1 MGRNQRLRN
10 MIEEQFLVEFDEEL
24 TDQSD
29 LFKAGVI
36 DSFGYIQLLGSIEEE
51 FSIQLK
57 DEDFLKNILT
67 SLESIDAF
75 VAKKIAERAD
85 R

>member
-1 MGRNQRLRN
+1 MGRTQRLRT

-29 LFKAGVI
+29 LFKVGVI
-36 DSFGYIQLLGSIEEE
+36 DSFGYVQLLGSIEEE
-51 FSIQLK
+51 FSIRLK
-57 DEDFLKNILT
+57 DEDFLKDILT

-75 VAKKIAERAD
+75 VAKKIAERGD

>member
-1 MGRNQRLRN
+1 
-10 MIEEQFLVEFDEEL
+10 MIEEQFLVEFDDEL
-24 TDQSD
+24 TDRSD

-36 DSFGYIQLLGSIEEE
+36 DSFGYFQLLGSIEEE

-57 DEDFLKNILT
+57 DEDFLKNIFT

-75 VAKKIAERAD
+75 VAKKIAERGD

>member
-1 MGRNQRLRN
+1 
-10 MIEEQFLVEFDEEL
+10 MIEEQFIVEFDDEL
-24 TDQSD
+24 TGQSD

-36 DSFGYIQLLGSIEEE
+36 DSFGYVQLICSIEEE

-75 VAKKIAERAD
+75 VAKKIAERDD

>member
-36 DSFGYIQLLGSIEEE
+36 DSFGYVQLLGSIEEE
-51 FSIQLK
+51 FSIELK
-57 DEDFLKNILT
+57 DEDFLKDILT

-75 VAKKIAERAD
+75 VAKKIAERGD

>member
-1 MGRNQRLRN
+1 MGRTQHIRN
-10 MIEEQFLVEFDEEL
+10 MIEEQFLVEFDDEL

-36 DSFGYIQLLGSIEEE
+36 DSFGYVQLLSSIEEE

-75 VAKKIAERAD
+75 VAKKIAERDD

>member
-1 MGRNQRLRN
+1 MERTQRLRN

-29 LFKAGVI
+29 LFKVGVI
-36 DSFGYIQLLGSIEEE
+36 DSFGYVQLLGSLEEE

-57 DEDFLKNILT
+57 DEDFLKDILT

-75 VAKKIAERAD
+75 VAKKIAERGD

>member
-1 MGRNQRLRN
+1 MGRTQRLRT

-29 LFKAGVI
+29 LFKVGVI
-36 DSFGYIQLLGSIEEE
+36 DSFGYVQLLGSIEEE

-57 DEDFLKNILT
+57 DEDFLKDILT

-75 VAKKIAERAD
+75 VAKKIAERGD

>member
-1 MGRNQRLRN
+1 MERTRRIREML
-10 MIEEQFLVEFDEEL
+10 EEQFLVEFDGEL
-24 TDQSD
+24 TGRSD

-36 DSFGYIQLLGSIEEE
+36 DSFGYVQLLSSIEQE

-75 VAKKIAERAD
+75 VATKIAERDD

>member
-1 MGRNQRLRN
+1 MGRNQRLRH

-36 DSFGYIQLLGSIEEE
+36 DSFGYVQLLGSIEEE

-57 DEDFLKNILT
+57 DEDFLKDILT

-75 VAKKIAERAD
+75 VAKKIAERGD

>member
-1 MGRNQRLRN
+1 MGRTQHIRN
-10 MIEEQFLVEFDEEL
+10 MIEAQFLVEFDDEL
-24 TDQSD
+24 TEQSD

-36 DSFGYIQLLGSIEEE
+36 DSFGYVQLLSSIEEE

-75 VAKKIAERAD
+75 VAKKIAERDD

>member
-1 MGRNQRLRN
+1 
-10 MIEEQFLVEFDEEL
+10 MIEEQFLVEFDDEL

-36 DSFGYIQLLGSIEEE
+36 DSFGYVQLLGSIEEE

-75 VAKKIAERAD
+75 VAKKIAERDD

>member
-1 MGRNQRLRN
+1 MGRTQHLRK
-10 MIEEQFLVEFDEEL
+10 MIEEQFLVEFDDEL
-24 TDQSD
+24 TDRSD

-36 DSFGYIQLLGSIEEE
+36 DSFGYVQLLGSIEEE

-57 DEDFLKNILT
+57 DEDFLKNIFT

-75 VAKKIAERAD
+75 VAKKIAERGD

>member
-1 MGRNQRLRN
+1 MRN
-10 MIEEQFLVEFDEEL
+10 MIEEQFLVEFDDEL
-24 TDQSD
+24 TDRSD

-36 DSFGYIQLLGSIEEE
+36 DSFGYVQLLGSIEEE

-57 DEDFLKNILT
+57 DEDFLKNIFT

-75 VAKKIAERAD
+75 VAKKIAERGD

>member
-1 MGRNQRLRN
+1 

-36 DSFGYIQLLGSIEEE
+36 DSFGYVQLLGSIEEE

-57 DEDFLKNILT
+57 DEDFLKDILT

-75 VAKKIAERAD
+75 VAKKIAERGD

>member
-1 MGRNQRLRN
+1 MGRTQRLRT

-29 LFKAGVI
+29 LFKVGVI
-36 DSFGYIQLLGSIEEE
+36 DSFGYVQLLGSIEEE

-57 DEDFLKNILT
+57 DEDFLKDILT
-67 SLESIDAF
+67 SLESIDA
-75 VAKKIAERAD
+75 
-85 R
+85 

>member
-1 MGRNQRLRN
+1 MGRTQRLRN

-36 DSFGYIQLLGSIEEE
+36 DSFGYVQLLGSIEEE

-57 DEDFLKNILT
+57 DEDFLKDILT

-75 VAKKIAERAD
+75 VAKKIAERGD

>member
-1 MGRNQRLRN
+1 MGRTQRLRN

-29 LFKAGVI
+29 LFKVGVI
-36 DSFGYIQLLGSIEEE
+36 DSFGYVQLLGSIEEE

-57 DEDFLKNILT
+57 DEDFLKDILT

-75 VAKKIAERAD
+75 VAKKIAERGD

>member
-1 MGRNQRLRN
+1 MGRTQRLRN
-10 MIEEQFLVEFDEEL
+10 MVEEQFLVEFDEEL

-36 DSFGYIQLLGSIEEE
+36 DSFGYVQLLGSIEEE

-57 DEDFLKNILT
+57 DEDFLKDILT

-75 VAKKIAERAD
+75 VAKKIAERGD

>member
-1 MGRNQRLRN
+1 

-29 LFKAGVI
+29 LFKVGVI
-36 DSFGYIQLLGSIEEE
+36 DSFGYVQLLGSIEEE

-57 DEDFLKNILT
+57 DEDFLKDILT

-75 VAKKIAERAD
+75 VAKKIAERGD

>member
-1 MGRNQRLRN
+1 MGRTQHLRN
-10 MIEEQFLVEFDEEL
+10 MIEEQFLVEFDDEL
-24 TDQSD
+24 TDRSD

-36 DSFGYIQLLGSIEEE
+36 DSFGYVQLLGSIEEE

-57 DEDFLKNILT
+57 DEDFLKNIFT

-75 VAKKIAERAD
+75 VAKKIAERGD

>member
-1 MGRNQRLRN
+1 MERTQRLRN

-29 LFKAGVI
+29 LFKVGVI
-36 DSFGYIQLLGSIEEE
+36 DSFGYVQLLGSLEEE

-57 DEDFLKNILT
+57 DEDFLKEILT

-75 VAKKIAERAD
+75 VAKKIAERGD

>member
-1 MGRNQRLRN
+1 MERTQRIQT
-10 MIEEQFLVEFDEEL
+10 MIEDQFLVEFDGEL
-24 TDQSD
+24 TAESD

-36 DSFGYIQLLGSIEEE
+36 DSFGYVQLLSSIEKD

-75 VAKKIAERAD
+75 VAKKIAERDD

>member
-1 MGRNQRLRN
+1 MERTWRIREML
-10 MIEEQFLVEFDEEL
+10 EEQFLIEFDDEL
-24 TDQSD
+24 TGRSD

-36 DSFGYIQLLGSIEEE
+36 DSFGYVQLLSSIEQE

-75 VAKKIAERAD
+75 VAKKIAERDD

>member
-1 MGRNQRLRN
+1 MGRTQRLRD

-36 DSFGYIQLLGSIEEE
+36 DSFGYVQLLGSIEEE

-57 DEDFLKNILT
+57 DEDFLKDILT

-75 VAKKIAERAD
+75 VAKKIAERGD

>member
-1 MGRNQRLRN
+1 MGRTQRLRN

-24 TDQSD
+24 NDQSD

-36 DSFGYIQLLGSIEEE
+36 DSFGYVQLLGSIEEE

-57 DEDFLKNILT
+57 DEDFLKDILT

-75 VAKKIAERAD
+75 VAKKIAERGD

>member
-36 DSFGYIQLLGSIEEE
+36 DSFGYVQLLGSIEEE

-57 DEDFLKNILT
+57 DEDFLKDILT

-75 VAKKIAERAD
+75 VAKKIAERGD

>member
-1 MGRNQRLRN
+1 MGRTQHLRN
-10 MIEEQFLVEFDEEL
+10 MIEEQFLVEFDDEL

-36 DSFGYIQLLGSIEEE
+36 DSFGYVQLLGSIEEE

-75 VAKKIAERAD
+75 VAKKIAERDD

>member
-1 MGRNQRLRN
+1 

-29 LFKAGVI
+29 LFKVGVI
-36 DSFGYIQLLGSIEEE
+36 DSFGYVQLLGSLEEE

-57 DEDFLKNILT
+57 DEDFLKDILT

-75 VAKKIAERAD
+75 VAKKIAERGD

>member
-1 MGRNQRLRN
+1 MV
-10 MIEEQFLVEFDEEL
+10 EEQFLVEFDEEL

-36 DSFGYIQLLGSIEEE
+36 DSFGYVQLLGSIEEE

-57 DEDFLKNILT
+57 DEDFLKDILT

-75 VAKKIAERAD
+75 VAKKIAERGD

>member
-1 MGRNQRLRN
+1 MGRTQRLQN

-24 TDQSD
+24 TDRSD

-36 DSFGYIQLLGSIEEE
+36 DSFGYVQLLGSIEEE

-57 DEDFLKNILT
+57 DEDFLKDILT

-75 VAKKIAERAD
+75 VAKKIAERGD